1 MIHVHGLELGPVE
14 IIWQGLELASIVDI
28 LPTERAR
35 SISPQKETP
44 LSTPTS
50 YKYSADHTNPSNK
63 DETAAALTPRSDLRY
78 VEDKQTHER
87 DEDNNM
93 AQESLEDTMDRL
105 TGGRTPSPTKE
116 SSMSPTK
123 EAHDIEPMRNSPSS
137 AMPTRSGTVSWQ
149 QRPKSRGTGHTRA
162 LSVIASENAAARS
175 PRATSDLGGGN
186 SRPTSAYGEA
196 AMGRDAIAQS
206 LNAKGGDFFRQTQDG
221 GRGSG
226 AFRKNQ
232 VEEEDR
238 VEGHTG
244 AQRMQLP
251 GMANTQRA
259 ADSERSLSPSRNA
272 GYGDYTTSARPTSSH
287 GYPGSKHG
295 SIAGLQEE
303 EAGRSRAST
312 LTSQR
317 LPPPAESIREQ
328 ADKVMAMSPAQ
339 GRISPE
345 RPVSPTKGMGGFV
358 QSAMMKRNDSVNK
371 RWSVQSPG
379 MSPRSSAALNRQSVD
394 LGVGGAYA
402 SPRDRPMSLLSR
414 DTTSEISRSSSRPSS
429 SHSNAAYTT
438 RDADASRPSSSC
450 YEAPSSDSPTKNHPV
465 LDPHK
470 QSFDDLS
477 RPETPRAL
485 ETSRPLSPSKTGGD
499 KPRWSPTKSS
509 WLESALKK
517 PESPK
522 VRPAAPQAQPSW
534 MEGISKAKLD
544 PKEEPTNGAAK
555 LESPRLPMHK
565 HQVSIE
571 GLIRSPGMGSATEKP
586 KNISALAAKF
596 SSGVGSPA
604 EKRKESFR
612 EEGRPKRSLIEER
625 KKSFANID
633 VGGLNKTLEKKPSLR
648 SNKSDEKIFDE
659 PAKEPAKK
667 DSVEPIKAEEPIAR
681 SITPKAVEVPVEAKP
696 SPAALAKSKF
706 EPKPLEAG
714 KFDFRGNLKAKVPPP
729 INTGT
734 NEPEFKNVFG
744 QLRRTKTQKYEAP
757 DVLKDNILRGKS
769 GLAQTGGPQ
778 KTERK
783 DEFKEAI
790 LQKKKAFEQAQA
802 DGTAVGL
809 TKSASQIKREL
820 PEALLKKAE
829 LGRSGSTAKLVDV
842 PSRENSTTERPKRPE
857 QLPFRERAKSFA
869 KLNGEQSELARTSS
883 KRDETPKK
891 EDNKSATPLGV
902 GRSYSTKKLEDPTP
916 APISASSEVAAPES
930 SPEKSDAPPRH
941 RRAKSISAK
950 AGMFERQQPE
960 QPLKKPSFE
969 VPKRTIVQKDEF
981 GPPLRRRTDAPKD
994 EPTSLARAPSLMKED
1009 SAPGRLQGKIA
1020 AGNKLAERFNP
1031 ALANL
1036 LARGPPAP
1044 GSESPV
1050 KSTDSAPAVEAADDT
1065 PGEGPQLTHMTKARA
1080 RGPKRKAPS
1089 SAAAA
1094 IAVPSDPKATE
1105 APKEEE
1111 KPKARPLPVPRASQQ
1126 SLKDEATRDA
1136 ASSLRSRFMEKDE
1149 GKLQEAKEQTVVEVG
1164 SPRKLN
1170 IKRRSQF
1177 LGVDGPASPA
1187 KEEIEQ
1193 RSPVK
1198 SDLNGMPGQRAPRNF
1213 SPTVKP
1219 KPLSLASPPLDV
1231 GRFDPI
1237 ERVITPP
1244 SRVMS
1249 PSNKSFDLGSFE
1261 FETPTNAAEE
1271 EQRRPSVVS
1280 IPSSEHGTFGN
1291 QARQTSSQRPPS
1303 VMSSIAS
1310 PPRAPAQASAQREPT
1325 RVTSPPSRAGTFG
1338 REILP
1343 NPAGRKISETSYT
1356 NDKVDTE
1363 SISSIKSAKSMFG
1376 QSRSENVGRA
1386 PSVREPIKL
1395 PTADDE
1401 NERMIQAGLR
1411 SPDSYASKQQSM
1423 SPVLD
1428 RTSTR
1433 EQARELPQL
1442 PQRETPKE
1450 FAHMREVSRELPQ
1463 PPQREQSAS
1472 PVYARQPFQSSGR
1485 PLPIPP
1491 LRISKTPPPAVPQP
1505 LSPSKSLRR
1514 TGSLLSSP
1522 QPSDTSKTLQ
1532 EFFNTTDAPKNFSI
1546 DTSAIIEMRP
1556 NFNNPI
1562 HTLSATIYQI
1572 GGDGRKTNVPRGQER
1587 MLFEGNMYLCTH
1599 VFTRPD
1605 SPRRITEV
1613 YFWIGDEV
1621 ADHFIHDA
1629 EVLALKE
1636 ARAVRG
1642 ELVKL
1647 RQGKESP
1654 EFIDALEG
1662 IIVVHRG
1669 VAHRFDATRP
1679 MMLCA
1684 RSYAGRIVF
1693 DEVDYSPLSL
1703 CSGYPYIVSTSSG
1716 KCYLWKGRGAGVDE
1730 LSSAR
1735 LIGMDYGMTGEIIE
1749 VEDGRESQYFLDEF
1763 GRGTIVYKS
1772 AEHWRLKP
1780 LYELYSTRLFK
1791 ADTQMGDKKV
1801 RDSLSSTAS
1810 LPIPASPAPSVSSW
1824 SPLALIRSRATTPE
1838 PRTEK
1843 EQLADEKSK
1852 HQIVEIAPFKQ
1863 IDMDPHGIYVL
1874 DAFFELYI
1882 IVGKESRDKY
1892 DDFCAA
1898 LIFAQE
1904 YGILTAGMEDRPF
1917 VPVSTVVLE
1926 GVPRDMKGVFRK
1938 WRDAVS
1944 PLIMKPRSNPLQMG
1958 GGGGGLKRGKSLRVV
1973 RLNDALDA
1981 VRL

>member
-1 MIHVHGLELGPVE
+1 M
-14 IIWQGLELASIVDI
+14 Q
-28 LPTERAR
+28 
-35 SISPQKETP
+35 
-44 LSTPTS
+44 
-50 YKYSADHTNPSNK
+50 
-63 DETAAALTPRSDLRY
+63 
-78 VEDKQTHER
+78 DKQTHER
-87 DEDNNM
+87 DEDNNTT
-93 AQESLEDTMDRL
+93 QESLEETMDRL
-105 TGGRTPSPTKE
+105 TGGRTSSPTKE

-149 QRPKSRGTGHTRA
+149 QRPKSRGAGHTRA

-175 PRATSDLGGGN
+175 PRATPDLGGGN
-186 SRPTSAYGEA
+186 SRPTSANGEA

-232 VEEEDR
+232 VEEEDL
-238 VEGHTG
+238 VEGYTG

-317 LPPPAESIREQ
+317 LPPPGESIREQ

-379 MSPRSSAALNRQSVD
+379 MSPRSGAALNRQSVD
-394 LGVGGAYA
+394 LGAGGAYA
-402 SPRDRPMSLLSR
+402 SPRERPVSLLSR
-414 DTTSEISRSSSRPSS
+414 DTTAELSRPSSRPSS
-429 SHSNAAYTT
+429 SHSNTTHTT
-438 RDADASRPSSSC
+438 RDADASRPSSSY
-450 YEAPSSDSPTKNHPV
+450 YEAPSSESPTKNHPV

-485 ETSRPLSPSKTGGD
+485 ETLRPLSPSKTGGD

-509 WLESALKK
+509 WLETALKK

-522 VRPAAPQAQPSW
+522 VRPAAPPAQPSW

-555 LESPRLPMHK
+555 LESPRLAMHK

-633 VGGLNKTLEKKPSLR
+633 VGGLNKTLEKKPSFH
-648 SNKSDEKIFDE
+648 SNKSDEKIIDE
-659 PAKEPAKK
+659 PGKEPAKK
-667 DSVEPIKAEEPIAR
+667 DSVESIKAEEPIAR
-681 SITPKAVEVPVEAKP
+681 SITPKAVDSPVEAKP

-706 EPKPLEAG
+706 EPKSLEAG

-757 DVLKDNILRGKS
+757 DMLKDNILRGKS

-842 PSRENSTTERPKRPE
+842 PPREDSTTERPKRPE

-869 KLNGEQSELARTSS
+869 KLNGEQSELARTPS
-883 KRDETPKK
+883 KRDESPKK

-916 APISASSEVAAPES
+916 APVSASSEVAAPGS

-994 EPTSLARAPSLMKED
+994 EPASLARTPSLMKED
-1009 SAPGRLQGKIA
+1009 SAAGRLQGKIA

-1050 KSTDSAPAVEAADDT
+1050 KSTASAPAIKAAEET

-1094 IAVPSDPKATE
+1094 IAVPSGPKATE

-1136 ASSLRSRFMEKDE
+1136 APSLRSRSMEKDE
-1149 GKLQEAKEQTVVEVG
+1149 GKPQEAKEQTVVEAG

-1177 LGVDGPASPA
+1177 LGGDGPASPA

-1193 RSPVK
+1193 RSPAK
-1198 SDLNGMPGQRAPRNF
+1198 SDLNGLPGQRASRNF

-1219 KPLSLASPPLDV
+1219 KPLSLASPPLDA

-1237 ERVITPP
+1237 ERVMTPP

-1261 FETPTNAAEE
+1261 FETPTKAAEE

-1325 RVTSPPSRAGTFG
+1325 RFTSPPSRAGTFG

-1343 NPAGRKISETSYT
+1343 NPAGRKISETSHN

-1363 SISSIKSAKSMFG
+1363 SISSIKSAKSKFG
-1376 QSRSENVGRA
+1376 ESRSENVGRA

-1411 SPDSYASKQQSM
+1411 SPNSYASKQQAM
-1423 SPVLD
+1423 SPVLS

-1442 PQRETPKE
+1442 PKRETPKE

-1472 PVYARQPFQSSGR
+1472 PVYARQPFQGSGR

-1587 MLFEGNMYLCTH
+1587 MLFEGNIYLCTH

-1605 SPRRITEV
+1605 SPRKITEV

-1621 ADHFIHDA
+1621 ADQFVHDA

-1863 IDMDPHGIYVL
+1863 TDMDPRSIYVL

-1958 GGGGGLKRGKSLRVV
+1958 GDGGGLKRGKSLRVV